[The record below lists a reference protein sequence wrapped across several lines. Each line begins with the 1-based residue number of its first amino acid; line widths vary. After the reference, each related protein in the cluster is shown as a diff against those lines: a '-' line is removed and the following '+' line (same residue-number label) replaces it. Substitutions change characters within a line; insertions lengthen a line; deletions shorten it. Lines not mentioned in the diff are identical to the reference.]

1 MRRGDLCER
10 NLNEIQNGLMLEQR
24 SPKACVWKEVLKC
37 KAGSE
42 IRVCGYPIRN
52 GKKTKIF

>member
-10 NLNEIQNGLMLEQR
+10 NLNEIQNELKLEKR

-37 KAGSE
+37 KTGLE
-42 IRVCGYPIRN
+42 VKVCGYPIRK
-52 GKKTKIF
+52 KKTKKF